1 MTKDKLFIRNNKT
14 LEINEESISNM
25 IKAITSFLIKNKEV
39 DNNSKIEKSIFN
51 FENLNQ
57 ISLNEYLSNLKGII
71 SDNSYR
77 EKEEDPYI
85 QTNNLPQQYIPPP
98 KLDLI
103 EYENITKNVNSIFE
117 VKNPIIKDTE
127 LQNFMKIF
135 KIQKDKIS
143 ISLLEKI
150 FKPNLGT
157 KYILTNTGTN
167 VDMNE
172 VRKFFHIPTIN
183 PKIYRELEENYVRNY
198 GITVIID
205 SSNSCFGPLS
215 IKHTWQTI
223 QILLNSFSS
232 IDLNC
237 FDLIISGNPNPRIIC
252 SEKNTLDILDENS
265 KLWPILFDMI
275 NKDIK
280 VTDLASAIRAA
291 YNLNILRKS
300 EHPNFIFVITDGLFS
315 LSEKSRIVENI
326 NYCILKEINIIGI
339 GVGISPFG
347 IEKLFPNIVFSMNPD
362 KLIQGISLC
371 LSKITSDNR
380 IKTLVS
386 EEKIEYNDSNII
398 ELKENPKYYELK
410 KELLAIPIILKNKN
424 IFK

>member
-1 MTKDKLFIRNNKT
+1 MGTKFGNYCKSNDLPVELIEMTKDILFIHNNKT

-25 IKAITSFLIKNKEV
+25 IKVITSVLIKNKEG
-39 DNNSKIEKSIFN
+39 DNNDKIEKSIFN
-51 FENLNQ
+51 FENLNK

-71 SDNSYR
+71 SDNSYG
-77 EKEEDPYI
+77 EKKEDPYI
-85 QTNNLPQQYIPPP
+85 QTTDLP
-98 KLDLI
+98 K
-103 EYENITKNVNSIFE
+103 
-117 VKNPIIKDTE
+117 
-127 LQNFMKIF
+127 KIF

-150 FKPNLGT
+150 FKPNLAT
-157 KYILTNTGTN
+157 KYILTNTGIN

-183 PKIYRELEENYVRNY
+183 PKIYKELEENYIRNY

-205 SSNSCFGPLS
+205 PSNSCFGPLS

-223 QILLNSFSS
+223 RTLLNSFGS

-265 KLWPILFDMI
+265 KLLPILFDMI

-280 VTDLASAIRAA
+280 ATDLASAIRAA

-300 EHPNFIFVITDGLFS
+300 
-315 LSEKSRIVENI
+315 
-326 NYCILKEINIIGI
+326 
-339 GVGISPFG
+339 
-347 IEKLFPNIVFSMNPD
+347 
-362 KLIQGISLC
+362 
-371 LSKITSDNR
+371 
-380 IKTLVS
+380 
-386 EEKIEYNDSNII
+386 
-398 ELKENPKYYELK
+398 
-410 KELLAIPIILKNKN
+410 
-424 IFK
+424 

>member
-1 MTKDKLFIRNNKT
+1 MGTKFGNYCKSNDLPVELIEMTKDILFIHNNKT

-25 IKAITSFLIKNKEV
+25 IKVIISVLIKNKEG
-39 DNNSKIEKSIFN
+39 DNNDKIEKSIFN
-51 FENLNQ
+51 FENLNK

-71 SDNSYR
+71 SDNSYG
-77 EKEEDPYI
+77 EKKEDPYI
-85 QTNNLPQQYIPPP
+85 QTTDLPKKYIPPP
-98 KLDLI
+98 KLDLR
-103 EYENITKNVNSIFE
+103 EYENITKNVNSILE
-117 VKNPIIKDTE
+117 VKNRVIKDTE
-127 LQNFMKIF
+127 LPKFMKIF

-150 FKPNLGT
+150 FKPNLAT
-157 KYILTNTGTN
+157 KYILTNTGIN

-183 PKIYRELEENYVRNY
+183 PKIYKELEENYIRNY

-205 SSNSCFGPLS
+205 PSNSCFGPLS

-223 QILLNSFSS
+223 RTLLNSFGS

-265 KLWPILFDMI
+265 KLLPILFDMI

-280 VTDLASAIRAA
+280 ATDLASAIRAA

-300 EHPNFIFVITDGLFS
+300 
-315 LSEKSRIVENI
+315 
-326 NYCILKEINIIGI
+326 
-339 GVGISPFG
+339 
-347 IEKLFPNIVFSMNPD
+347 
-362 KLIQGISLC
+362 
-371 LSKITSDNR
+371 
-380 IKTLVS
+380 
-386 EEKIEYNDSNII
+386 
-398 ELKENPKYYELK
+398 
-410 KELLAIPIILKNKN
+410 
-424 IFK
+424 

>member
-1 MTKDKLFIRNNKT
+1 MWTKFGNYCKSNDLPVELIQMTKDKLFIHNNKK

-25 IKAITSFLIKNKEV
+25 IKAITSFLIKNKEF

-57 ISLNEYLSNLKGII
+57 MSLNEYLSNLKGII
-71 SDNSYR
+71 SDNCYR

-117 VKNPIIKDTE
+117 VKNPVIKDTE

-135 KIQKDKIS
+135 KIQKDKKS

-150 FKPNLGT
+150 FKPNLAT

-205 SSNSCFGPLS
+205 PSNSCFGPLP

-223 QILLNSFSS
+223 RTLLNSFDS

-280 VTDLASAIRAA
+280 VTDLASAIRAS
-291 YNLNILRKS
+291 YNLNIL
-300 EHPNFIFVITDGLFS
+300 
-315 LSEKSRIVENI
+315 
-326 NYCILKEINIIGI
+326 
-339 GVGISPFG
+339 
-347 IEKLFPNIVFSMNPD
+347 
-362 KLIQGISLC
+362 
-371 LSKITSDNR
+371 KI
-380 IKTLVS
+380 
-386 EEKIEYNDSNII
+386 
-398 ELKENPKYYELK
+398 
-410 KELLAIPIILKNKN
+410 
-424 IFK
+424 